1 MDEKKEDGK
10 DKFDRMFFLLL
21 MLFAAAPGEEQE
33 KFLQRMKEI
42 EQEPD
47 GNGGD

>member
-1 MDEKKEDGK
+1 MDEKKEDSK

-21 MLFAAAPGEEQE
+21 MLFAAAPEEEKE

>member
-1 MDEKKEDGK
+1 MDEKKEDRK

-21 MLFAAAPGEEQE
+21 MLLAAAPEEEKE
-33 KFLQRMKEI
+33 KFLQKMKEI

-47 GNGGD
+47 GSGGD